1 MATVNKNFKVKNGL
15 VVEGTTATVN
25 GKNILLETTSD
36 QYILD
41 LVGGVAYITSISGDF
56 AVTGGELS
64 IAAGS
69 DLARSGDI
77 TDALFGYATEAYIT
91 GLLGDYTTTA
101 SLDTTVAGYGYL
113 KNADLP
119 TMYTDADAVDAVSA
133 VLGEGIEY
141 VDGSF
146 DVQIGEGLEIGGGTG
161 NEIVINRTTVD
172 GWYEASGAV
181 STHNDLTTGVHG
193 VTGDVVGTSG
203 AQLLSNKSIDNNL
216 GFQDPNIATNLGF
229 VSALGNVLT
238 VGTMETDIVI
248 AAGSGSTSYIGS
260 VSTDNEIAT
269 VGTSQDISNKR
280 IIDTLYFSDG
290 VTIAEEGEIA
300 VRAVTHDF
308 DVQANYGDLH
318 LKTVHTD
325 GTTGSDVQITSTYGD
340 ILLNA
345 AGTAYYGSASAENEI
360 ATHGYVD
367 NAISGLNWKQAVNLL
382 YDAAIPVLS
391 GSGATQ
397 LIVDGHDPLG
407 DADSGYRLLLTGATS
422 PGIYVYNST
431 GGSWTLTRAED
442 ADVFGELIGAAV
454 YVMEGTQYG
463 STSWVQGN
471 HYLTDFT
478 GQSWTQFSG
487 QGSVTAGDGITVD
500 GLEVSIDRTTVDDW
514 YDAYGSAAAITP
526 TSLGL
531 GNVDNTSDLNKPI
544 STATQTA
551 LDDKA
556 DAANPTLT
564 GSLTLDGSGDFTIT
578 SDSNIVLDANTTSYI
593 GSAAT
598 GNEIATE
605 GYVDSAISNA
615 AFDAAEAAGANLDWN
630 GVTNQFDVNVSDV
643 ITSGDIATNTSVGT
657 DITTAIDALTTD
669 DIEEGPLPEGGNKY
683 FTDARAKDSATDLLT
698 GAVLT
703 NIQIFTDLMGNLNIE
718 AENGVADSTTDD
730 LTEGSTNLYFTD
742 QKALDAIDGQTIT
755 PLAVEINTYRKEE
768 AAQQY
773 VANASTVNIHSLPA
787 GFESAKYLV
796 RAVAVVNG
804 TKHSQLTEILL
815 TTDGMNNIAITE
827 YGSICTD
834 ANNLASFSAD
844 MVGLPAQPTLTATTA
859 VAGCEIIAA
868 ATMLSWAD

>member
-25 GKNILLETTSD
+25 GNNILLETTSD

-41 LVGGVAYITSISGDF
+41 LVGGVAYITSVSGDF
-56 AVTGGELS
+56 AVTDGELS
-64 IAAGS
+64 VSVES
-69 DLARSGDI
+69 DLARLVDI
-77 TDALFGYATEAYIT
+77 PSLLGYATEEYVTTA
-91 GLLGDYTTTA
+91 LGDYTTTA
-101 SLDTTVAGYGYL
+101 NLDSAISGLGYATESFVTTQGYL
-113 KNADLP
+113 VSSDLSGYATESFVTGQGYLLPVDLTGYATESFVTTQGYATESFVTTQGYLTSADLSGYA
-119 TMYTDADAVDAVSA
+119 TET
-133 VLGEGIEY
+133 Y
-141 VDGSF
+141 VGT
-146 DVQIGEGLEIGGGTG
+146 EI
-161 NEIVINRTTVD
+161 
-172 GWYEASGAV
+172 
-181 STHNDLTTGVHG
+181 STHAELTSTHG
-193 VTGDVVGTSG
+193 VTGDIVGT
-203 AQLLSNKSIDNNL
+203 
-216 GFQDPNIATNLGF
+216 
-229 VSALGNVLT
+229 
-238 VGTMETDIVI
+238 TD
-248 AAGSGSTSYIGS
+248 T
-260 VSTDNEIAT
+260 
-269 VGTSQDISNKR
+269 QDISNKR

-367 NAISGLNWKQAVNLL
+367 NAISGLDWKQAVHLL

-422 PGIYVYNST
+422 PGIYVYSST

-478 GQSWTQFSG
+478 GQTWTQFSG
-487 QGSVTAGDGITVD
+487 QGSVTAGEGITVD

-531 GNVDNTSDLNKPI
+531 GNVDNTSDANKPI

-598 GNEIATE
+598 GNEIATQQ
-605 GYVDSAISNA
+605 YVDDAIENA
-615 AFDAAEAAGANLDWN
+615 EVDYSGLAGENIDWN
-630 GVTNQFDVNVSDV
+630 IGTSQFDVNVSDV
-643 ITSGDIATNTSVGT
+643 ITAGDIATNTSVGT

-669 DIEEGPLPEGGNKY
+669 DIEEGAAQY
-683 FTDARAKDSATDLLT
+683 FTTSRAETAAINLLT
-698 GAVLT
+698 GPAASLH
-703 NIQIFTDLMGNLNIE
+703 NIQITTTGNGDITIT